1 MRNHVKAVLFAVLLA
16 LAVPVWARTL
26 PDACGS
32 DAIKF
37 DVSTPD
43 GPALPAGPA
52 AGKAR
57 IVFVED
63 NNQMTSFFSY
73 PTARYGIDGA
83 WVGANRHNSYFAV
96 DVTPG
101 LHHLCGNWQGTGY
114 FDLAPLTAEP
124 DKVYYFAVQVMIVGK
139 ESVTFA
145 FVQLNDDQVKYRMKT
160 TDTWKVAASK
170 QRQEQP

>member
-1 MRNHVKAVLFAVLLA
+1 MRNRTKTIFLLVLFLV
-16 LAVPVWARTL
+16 AVPVWARTL

-43 GPALPAGPA
+43 GLTLPAGPA

-57 IVFVED
+57 IIFVGD
-63 NNQMTSFFSY
+63 NNVMTSFISY

-101 LHHLCGNWQGTGY
+101 LHHLCGNWQGTDS

-124 DKVYYFAVQVMIVGK
+124 GKVYYFAVQVMMVDK
-139 ESVTFA
+139 VSVTFA
-145 FVQLNDDQVKYRMKT
+145 FVQLNDDQAKYRMKT
-160 TDTWKVAASK
+160 TDTWKVATSK